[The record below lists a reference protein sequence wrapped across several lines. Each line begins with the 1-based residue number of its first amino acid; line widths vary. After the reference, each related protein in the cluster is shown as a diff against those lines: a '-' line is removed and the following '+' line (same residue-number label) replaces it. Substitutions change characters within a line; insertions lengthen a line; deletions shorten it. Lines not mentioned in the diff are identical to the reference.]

1 MVTSRVIIHMQM
13 VAFVNATTL
22 FPKNMCV
29 NEGIADMLTFS
40 KGNMLSDLKDNYDG
54 FMNNIFRRKMSEDV
68 NNLLNQRI
76 FSGYF
81 AGTTENVT
89 YISYLLFFKSVYY
102 DWLSRAH
109 TSVSNYFYAVIVPN
123 YLYSVSFSGIA
134 QVYGPVAVFVS
145 RQVENLKEYINM
157 LNILSI
163 IAIISVFGLMVIFRI
178 RDGR

>member
-1 MVTSRVIIHMQM
+1 MQM
-13 VAFVNATTL
+13 VAFVNGTTL
-22 FPKNMCV
+22 FPKNMCA

-40 KGNMLSDLKDNYDG
+40 EGNMLSDLKNNYDG

-68 NNLLNQRI
+68 KNLLNQRI

-81 AGTTENVT
+81 AGTTENLT
-89 YISYLLFFKSVYY
+89 YISYLLFFKSFFY
-102 DWLSRAH
+102 DWLSRAQ
-109 TSVSNYFYAVIVPN
+109 TSVSNYFYAVIMPN
-123 YLYSVSFSGIA
+123 YLYSVSFNGIA

-145 RQVENLKEYINM
+145 QQVENLRDHIKM

-163 IAIISVFGLMVIFRI
+163 IAIIIIFGLMVIFRI